1 LYNLKIRYTFD
12 QSNYSTVEELTKTEE
27 KVMRIFWRINRG
39 FVKDIID
46 LLDEDPKPP
55 YTTISSVV
63 RILESKGYLG
73 YQAYGKTHE
82 YFPLISKEDY
92 RKHRFQ
98 GLVSYYFDGKI
109 GNLLSFM
116 TQEKKLSGEEL
127 DALREWIN
135 RQNS

>member
-1 LYNLKIRYTFD
+1 LLGRKIV
-12 QSNYSTVEELTKTEE
+12 SMEELTKTEE
-27 KVMRIFWRINRG
+27 KVMRIFWRIGRG

-63 RILESKGYLG
+63 RILEGKGYLG
-73 YQAYGKTHE
+73 YRAYGKTHE

-92 RKHRFQ
+92 RKHRFR
-98 GLVSYYFDGKI
+98 GLVSHYFDGKV

-116 TQEKKLSGEEL
+116 TQEKELSGEEL